1 MAKLN
6 YSRQREAILDFLC
19 HTTSHPT
26 AEEVY
31 MYIRDIYPNISLGT
45 VYRNLALLVEHGQA
59 LKIQGED
66 CDHFDGN
73 TRLHYHFLCDSCHH
87 VYDVE
92 MEPATFLLKNTKAG
106 IPGKVRGHS
115 VIFYG
120 TCDNCLNNEKTQKI
134 LINSTLPIHVLLT
147 LQTNMSGHT
156 EYWQKKIEYP

>member
-26 AEEVY
+26 ADEVY
-31 MYIRDIYPNISLGT
+31 RHIREIYPNISLGT

-73 TRLHYHFLCDSCHH
+73 TQPHYHFVCDSCHR
-87 VYDVE
+87 VYDVDI
-92 MEPATFLLKNTKAG
+92 EPDNLIIPNATNT
-106 IPGKVRGHS
+106 IPGRVRSHS

-120 TCDNCLNNEKTQKI
+120 TCDNCIKCEET
-134 LINSTLPIHVLLT
+134 TG
-147 LQTNMSGHT
+147 QTVDKMIKM
-156 EYWQKKIEYP
+156 W

>member
-45 VYRNLALLVEHGQA
+45 VYRNLALLVKHGQA

-73 TRLHYHFLCDSCHH
+73 TRLHYHFCVTHAIMCTMLKWN
-87 VYDVE
+87 
-92 MEPATFLLKNTKAG
+92 LL
-106 IPGKVRGHS
+106 PS
-115 VIFYG
+115 Y
-120 TCDNCLNNEKTQKI
+120 
-134 LINSTLPIHVLLT
+134 
-147 LQTNMSGHT
+147 
-156 EYWQKKIEYP
+156 

>member
-92 MEPATFLLKNTKAG
+92 MEPATFLLKKRR
-106 IPGKVRGHS
+106 K
-115 VIFYG
+115 
-120 TCDNCLNNEKTQKI
+120 KI

>member
-31 MYIRDIYPNISLGT
+31 MYIRGIYPNISLGT

-92 MEPATFLLKNTKAG
+92 MEPATFL
-106 IPGKVRGHS
+106 
-115 VIFYG
+115 
-120 TCDNCLNNEKTQKI
+120 
-134 LINSTLPIHVLLT
+134 
-147 LQTNMSGHT
+147 
-156 EYWQKKIEYP
+156 

>member
-59 LKIQGED
+59 LKIKGR
-66 CDHFDGN
+66 
-73 TRLHYHFLCDSCHH
+73 TVTILT
-87 VYDVE
+87 
-92 MEPATFLLKNTKAG
+92 A
-106 IPGKVRGHS
+106 IPGCTI
-115 VIFYG
+115 IFCA
-120 TCDNCLNNEKTQKI
+120 THAIMCTMLKWNL
-134 LINSTLPIHVLLT
+134 LP
-147 LQTNMSGHT
+147 S
-156 EYWQKKIEYP
+156 Y

>member
-1 MAKLN
+1 MRIYMAKLN

-31 MYIRDIYPNISLGT
+31 RHIQDIYPNISLGT
-45 VYRNLALLVEHGQA
+45 VYRNLSLLVEHGQA

-73 TRLHYHFLCDSCHH
+73 TEPHYHFVCDACHH
-87 VYDVE
+87 VYDVD
-92 MEPATFLLKNTKAG
+92 MEPSDQLIQSAG
-106 IPGKVRGHS
+106 HNVPGKIRTHS

-120 TCDNCLNNEKTQKI
+120 TCDTCLSDEN
-134 LINSTLPIHVLLT
+134 
-147 LQTNMSGHT
+147 
-156 EYWQKKIEYP
+156 